1 MELDLDS
8 LLNSNLT
15 DDDSDSETATSQR
28 RTVDEIILNDS
39 SSSSS
44 SPPSS
49 PKRIDVS
56 NNSKTLTLVNRSPEL
71 PYADARNRNALP
83 ALFGSS
89 SSSVR
94 SSVKPGAALAAA
106 FAASRNAQSPH
117 AAAIKLRRASASSVE
132 VNEVVSQP
140 LAVET
145 ELSSSFDVDDA
156 VRDVNYGMS
165 NLRDSFTERNEGYE
179 VTSVSYVNESSR
191 DNFELVL
198 DMHIAPTPSL
208 TTEEEK
214 EECNSKNSV
223 LRDDSAFDV
232 NTENFIGEQNVDNN
246 ALEYEN
252 GRVVEEDFISIL
264 EKHDEAE
271 GIPSSE
277 KEVEDNVNQ
286 YENTFSSDGS
296 EPYENIDM
304 QLENRGSET
313 TREETHIYMKPLD
326 MAEELEKKYALT
338 DSQGKKDAASQPMR
352 LEGVHHGSTVLGYFD
367 INANNTVTRT
377 ISSETFRRDHGSAQ
391 VLAVH
396 LNYIAIGMSK
406 GVIICFP
413 SKKTPMVADS
423 SDAKI
428 VMLGIQGERSHAS
441 VMAMCF
447 NRQGDLLFAG
457 YADGHY
463 TVWDVQK
470 ATSLKIIREHKAP
483 VVHIFYLGLD
493 SQTSRQFNVVSGD
506 SKGVIKVIHFKYV
519 PWMNRISI
527 NKQTLLDETTSTV
540 VCACPLLFDEYS
552 GGALTSAQGSATVN
566 SSSIG
571 SMMGGVVGGDWKLFE
586 GSSVVEEGV
595 VIFVSHQSALVAKV
609 NPGVEVYAQLPRPEG
624 VREGCMP
631 YAAWK
636 YMRQPFTS
644 INDVPDKSSERVGLL
659 ALAWDRKVQVA
670 RLVKSELKIF
680 RKMTLKSSAVGV
692 TWLDDQLLVVLT
704 SDGQLCLFETEEGIL
719 IHQTSFAVDGS
730 RADDLIAYHS
740 QFSTTSGS
748 PEKAYHNCVAISG
761 ASIYVLGPKQ
771 LTVSCLLPWKERIE
785 VLRKAGD
792 WIGAL
797 NMAISLYNG
806 DTHGVI
812 DFPRTSDEVNNTVM
826 PYLVELLLSYV
837 DEVFSYISVAF
848 CNQIGKLD
856 QLEDSSTSGSVH
868 SEIEEQ
874 FTRVGGV
881 AVEFCVHIKRT
892 DVLFDEI
899 YSRFVS
905 VKHKDT
911 FLELLEPYILNDKL
925 GSLPPEI
932 MQALVE
938 HYSMKGWLQR
948 IEQCVLHMDISSLD
962 FNQVVRLCREHRLY
976 GALIYLFNKGLD
988 DFRTPLEELLVV
1000 LQNSQKDIA
1009 ASIGYRML
1017 VYLKYCFLGRAFP
1030 PGPGILSPTRLQSVR
1045 RELVQFLLE
1054 DSKIPSSPGPASS
1067 CLTPHP
1073 NLFHL
1078 LFLDTE
1084 ATLDVLKWAF
1094 VEDEVQKSDHPSP
1107 VSALSNMD
1115 STKDQFF
1122 QNLLQKTIDVLA
1134 VIIDQRCSPNNRSVS
1149 NYDVEFKEIWPS
1161 KKDISHVIDFVAYYI
1176 SCQKAT
1182 VSKNI
1187 LGEILVYLTS
1197 TADVD
1202 IHPMVSRQ
1210 NLQAF
1215 RKREKQVLEIL
1226 EVVNETD
1233 WDASYLL
1240 SLCEEAQFYQVCGF
1254 IHAIGHQN
1262 LAALESYMKDAEEP
1276 IHAFSFISSTLL
1288 QLHGNLSDAFLSEI
1302 MSRIPDLVKLSREGT
1317 FFLVVEHFGSDH
1329 DRALREMESCP
1340 KSLFLYLKTIMEAHT
1355 KGSLNFLCFKKGDN
1369 VNIRSGRRNRCHP
1382 NRIETY
1388 MERISEFPKLMRDN
1402 PVHVTDNIVEQYLEL
1417 LCQYEPSSVLNFLE
1431 TFENYRVEHC
1441 LRLCQKYGVVDA
1453 TAFLLERVG
1462 DVGTALS
1469 LTLSVLDDKF
1479 TILGTTVQDLLS
1491 KSSMKS
1497 FNTVLQ
1503 KKEVNDILEI
1513 VRACIGLCQRNS
1525 PRMDFDESESL
1536 WFRLLDSFC
1545 EPLIDSYSTKVNSEG
1560 KFSTDTLANSL
1571 DSEENKSG
1579 YGIRWKLSRFEKSA
1593 YILRKLFSLFIKEI
1607 VEGMIGYVRLPT
1619 IMMKL
1624 LSDNGSQ
1631 EFGDFKVTILGMLGT
1646 YDFERRILDTA
1657 KSLIDDDN
1665 YYTMSQLK
1673 KGASHGYGPKSLLC
1687 CICNCPL
1694 SRNSTTSRIQV
1705 FSCGHTTH
1713 LQCELQENEALQGG
1727 FSAGCPICI
1736 PKKNTQGSKSKSAY
1750 AEPGLVRRPLS
1761 RNQPAEGNS
1770 LHLNDSEAAESSY
1783 GYHPISRYEILTS
1796 LQKDNSL
1803 NHVDNTPQLR
1813 LAPPALY
1820 HEKVKNNFFGE
1831 ASSSGKVKKGNDL
1844 LRGESVGNSAKLRKT
1859 SKSKQLRDLKLKGSS
1874 IRFPLK
1880 ANIFGKEMI
1889 SRRLH

>member
-8 LLNSNLT
+8 LLNSNLS
-15 DDDSDSETATSQR
+15 DDDDELAYSQR

-44 SPPSS
+44 STSSS

-56 NNSKTLTLVNRSPEL
+56 NNSKTPALVHRSLEL
-71 PYADARNRNALP
+71 SYAHARARNVLP
-83 ALFGSS
+83 SLFGSTGA
-89 SSSVR
+89 SVR

-106 FAASRNAQSPH
+106 FAASRNAPSPH

-132 VNEVVSQP
+132 VVSEP
-140 LAVET
+140 LSVQT
-145 ELSSSFDVDDA
+145 QISSSAFDFDDA
-156 VRDVNYGMS
+156 VREFNDGLAAALDERNV
-165 NLRDSFTERNEGYE
+165 RDSFTEQNEEYE
-179 VTSVSYVNESSR
+179 VTNVSPLNELTR
-191 DNFELVL
+191 DNFDLVL
-198 DMHIAPTPSL
+198 EAHSAPSSL
-208 TTEEEK
+208 SIQEEK
-214 EECNSKNSV
+214 EEDKSKDYPVIRNET
-223 LRDDSAFDV
+223 AFDV
-232 NTENFIGEQNVDNN
+232 NVEQFVTEQNTDNKAPGVIEQNIDNN

-252 GRVVEEDFISIL
+252 GRVVEEDLIL
-264 EKHDEAE
+264 
-271 GIPSSE
+271 IPDKNEVGGLPLSE
-277 KEVEDNVNQ
+277 KELEVNVDREDNII
-286 YENTFSSDGS
+286 SSDGS
-296 EPYENIDM
+296 EPFKNIDM
-304 QLENRGSET
+304 QLETKGSEPT
-313 TREETHIYMKPLD
+313 GEETQLYLKPLD
-326 MAEELEKKYALT
+326 LAEELEKKYTLI

-352 LEGVHHGSTVLGYFD
+352 LEGVHQGSTVLGYFD
-367 INANNTVTRT
+367 IDANNTVTRT
-377 ISSETFRRDHGSAQ
+377 ISSEIFRQDHGSAQ

-413 SKKTPMVADS
+413 SKKSPSHADS

-428 VMLGIQGERSHAS
+428 VMLGIQGERSHGS

-463 TVWDVQK
+463 IVWDVQK
-470 ATSLKIIREHKAP
+470 ATSLKIIKEHKAP

-493 SQTSRQFNVVSGD
+493 SQANRQFNVVSGD

-519 PWMNRISI
+519 PWLNRISV
-527 NKQTLLDETTSTV
+527 NKQVTLLDETTSTV
-540 VCACPLLFDEYS
+540 VCASPLLSDDYC
-552 GGALTSAQGSATVN
+552 GGSVTSAQGSAVVN

-636 YMRQPFTS
+636 YTRQLSTS
-644 INDVPDKSSERVGLL
+644 SIENVPEKTSERVGLL

-670 RLVKSELKIF
+670 RLVKSELKIY
-680 RKMTLKSSAVGV
+680 RILTLKSSAVGV

-704 SDGQLCLFETEEGIL
+704 SDGQLCLFETEEGTVV
-719 IHQTSFAVDGS
+719 HQTSFTVDGS
-730 RADDLIAYHS
+730 RADDLIAYHA
-740 QFSTTSGS
+740 QFTNTSGV

-771 LTVSCLLPWKERIE
+771 LTLSRLLPWKERIE
-785 VLRKAGD
+785 VLRKSGD

-806 DTHGVI
+806 ATHGVI
-812 DFPRTSDEVNNTVM
+812 DFPRTADEVNNTVM

-837 DEVFSYISVAF
+837 DEVFSYMSVAF
-848 CNQIGKLD
+848 GNQIGKLD
-856 QLEDSSTSGSVH
+856 QLEDSSTSGSVR

-892 DVLFDEI
+892 DILFDEI
-899 YSRFVS
+899 HSRFVS
-905 VKHKDT
+905 VQHNDT

-925 GSLPPEI
+925 GSLPPGI

-1000 LQNSQKDIA
+1000 LQNSQRDIA

-1017 VYLKYCFLGRAFP
+1017 VYLKYCFSGCSFP
-1030 PGPGILSPTRLQSVR
+1030 PGQGVLSPTRLRSVR

-1054 DSKIPSSPGPASS
+1054 DTKFPSSPRPASS
-1067 CLTPHP
+1067 CFKGACP
-1073 NLFHL
+1073 NLYHL
-1078 LFLDTE
+1078 LVLDTE
-1084 ATLDVLKWAF
+1084 ATLDVLRCAF
-1094 VEDEVQKSDHPSP
+1094 VEDEVQKLDQSLPD
-1107 VSALSNMD
+1107 SALSNID
-1115 STKDQFF
+1115 LTKDNSM
-1122 QNLLQKTIDVLA
+1122 QNLSQKMVDVLA
-1134 VIIDQRCSPNNRSVS
+1134 VIIDHKDSQTYRSISIDGVES
-1149 NYDVEFKEIWPS
+1149 NEIWPS
-1161 KKDISHVIDFVAYYI
+1161 EKDIGHVVDFVAYYI
-1176 SCQKAT
+1176 SCGKAT

-1187 LGEILVYLTS
+1187 LGKILVFLTS
-1197 TADVD
+1197 TLDIY
-1202 IHPMVSRQ
+1202 IHPIGSRQ
-1210 NLQAF
+1210 NLQAS
-1215 RKREKQVLEIL
+1215 RKREKQVLQIL
-1226 EVVNETD
+1226 EVVPETD
-1233 WDASYLL
+1233 WDASFLL
-1240 SLCEEAQFYQVCGF
+1240 NVCEEAQFYQVCGY
-1254 IHAIGHQN
+1254 IHATGNQN
-1262 LAALESYMKDAEEP
+1262 FAALESYMKDADEP
-1276 IHAFSFISSTLL
+1276 IHAFSYINCTLH
-1288 QLHGNLSDAFLSEI
+1288 QLHGKESDAFQSEI
-1302 MSRIPDLVKLSREGT
+1302 MSRIPDLVILSREGT
-1317 FFLVVEHFGSDH
+1317 FFMVAEHFGGDH
-1329 DRALREMESCP
+1329 DRALCAMDSHP
-1340 KSLFLYLKTIMEAHT
+1340 KSLFLYLKTVMEAHT
-1355 KGSLNFLCFKKGDN
+1355 KGSLNFSCFRKGDN
-1369 VNIRSGRRNRCHP
+1369 VNIPSERNNCYQP
-1382 NRIETY
+1382 DRIEAY
-1388 MERISEFPKLMRDN
+1388 LERISEFPKFMRDN
-1402 PVHVTDNIVEQYLEL
+1402 PVHVTDKIVEQYLEL
-1417 LCQYEPSSVLNFLE
+1417 LCQYETSSVLKFLE

-1441 LRLCQKYGVVDA
+1441 LRLCQNYRIVDA
-1453 TAFLLERVG
+1453 AAFLLERVG
-1462 DVGTALS
+1462 DAGTALS
-1469 LTLSVLDDKF
+1469 LTLSSLDDKF
-1479 TILGTTVQDLLS
+1479 ALLGTTVQGLLS
-1491 KSSMKS
+1491 NSSVKS

-1503 KKEVNDILEI
+1503 KKEVNDIFDI
-1513 VRACIGLCQRNS
+1513 VHTCIGLCQRNS

-1545 EPLIDSYSTKVNSEG
+1545 EPLIDSYSTKINSEETFNI
-1560 KFSTDTLANSL
+1560 KSLARSL
-1571 DSEENKSG
+1571 DREENNSVHRT
-1579 YGIRWKLSRFEKSA
+1579 RWKLSQFQKGA
-1593 YILRKLFSLFIKEI
+1593 HILRKLFSLFIKEI
-1607 VEGMIGYVRLPT
+1607 VEGMIGYIRLPT

-1631 EFGDFKVTILGMLGT
+1631 EFGDFKLTILGMLGT

-1694 SRNSTTSRIQV
+1694 SRNSTSSRIQV

-1713 LQCELQENEALQGG
+1713 LQCEVLENEAAQRGY
-1727 FSAGCPICI
+1727 SAGCPICI
-1736 PKKNTQGSKSKSAY
+1736 PKKNTQGSKSKSAS
-1750 AEPGLVRRPLS
+1750 AEHGLVSRPLS

-1770 LHLNDSEAAESSY
+1770 LHLNESEAAEGAY
-1783 GYHPISRYEILTS
+1783 GYHPISRIATW
-1796 LQKDNSL
+1796 
-1803 NHVDNTPQLR
+1803 V
-1813 LAPPALY
+1813 
-1820 HEKVKNNFFGE
+1820 
-1831 ASSSGKVKKGNDL
+1831 
-1844 LRGESVGNSAKLRKT
+1844 
-1859 SKSKQLRDLKLKGSS
+1859 
-1874 IRFPLK
+1874 
-1880 ANIFGKEMI
+1880 
-1889 SRRLH
+1889 

>member
-8 LLNSNLT
+8 LLNSNLSS
-15 DDDSDSETATSQR
+15 DDDDDNNDSSNSHR

-44 SPPSS
+44 SS
-49 PKRIDVS
+49 PKRIDI
-56 NNSKTLTLVNRSPEL
+56 SKTPALVKRSTEL
-71 PYADARNRNALP
+71 PYPDARNRNVLP
-83 ALFGSS
+83 SLFGSS
-89 SSSVR
+89 SASVR
-94 SSVKPGAALAAA
+94 SNVKPGAALAAA
-106 FAASRNAQSPH
+106 FAASRNAPSPH
-117 AAAIKLRRASASSVE
+117 AAAIKLRRASASSA
-132 VNEVVSQP
+132 EVVSQP
-140 LAVET
+140 LSVQT
-145 ELSSSFDVDDA
+145 EISSSVCDFDDA
-156 VRDVNYGMS
+156 VRDFNDELLSSVDES
-165 NLRDSFTERNEGYE
+165 IVREWIEECE
-179 VTSVSYVNESSR
+179 VTSVSPMNVLTR
-191 DNFELVL
+191 DNFDLVL
-198 DMHIAPTPSL
+198 ETHSTSTSL
-208 TTEEEK
+208 TIQEENKLEEYSVIPK
-214 EECNSKNSV
+214 ET
-223 LRDDSAFDV
+223 DFDV
-232 NTENFIGEQNVDNN
+232 NAEGYVTEQNIDNN
-246 ALEYEN
+246 APEYEN
-252 GRVVEEDFISIL
+252 GRVAEEDSISIPD
-264 EKHDEAE
+264 EHDEAE
-271 GIPSSE
+271 GTPVSE
-277 KEVEDNVNQ
+277 KEAEVNLDRQDNII
-286 YENTFSSDGS
+286 SSDGS
-296 EPYENIDM
+296 EPFENVDM
-304 QLENRGSET
+304 QLEKKGSGT
-313 TREETHIYMKPLD
+313 TGEEIRLYLKPLD
-326 MAEELEKKYALT
+326 LAEELEKKYALT
-338 DSQGKKDAASQPMR
+338 DSQGMKDAASQPMR
-352 LEGVHHGSTVLGYFD
+352 LEGVHQGSTVLGYFD
-367 INANNTVTRT
+367 IDANNIVSRT
-377 ISSETFRRDHGSAQ
+377 ISSETFMRDHGSAQ

-413 SKKTPMVADS
+413 SKKSPPLPDS

-428 VMLGIQGERSHAS
+428 VMLGIQGDRSHAS

-470 ATSLKIIREHKAP
+470 ATSLKIIKEHKAP

-493 SQTSRQFNVVSGD
+493 SQANRQFNVVSGD

-519 PWMNRISI
+519 PWLNRISI
-527 NKQTLLDETTSTV
+527 NKQVTLLDETTSTV
-540 VCACPLLFDEYS
+540 VCASPLLSDDYS
-552 GGALTSAQGSATVN
+552 GGSVTSAQGSAVVN

-586 GSSVVEEGV
+586 GPSVVEEGV

-609 NPGVEVYAQLPRPEG
+609 NPGVEVYAQLPRPDG

-644 INDVPDKSSERVGLL
+644 SVENVSEKTSERVGLL

-670 RLVKSELKIF
+670 RLVKSELKIY
-680 RKMTLKSSAVGV
+680 RKLTLKSSAVGV

-704 SDGQLCLFETEEGIL
+704 SDGQLCLFETEEGTV

-730 RADDLIAYHS
+730 RADDLIAHHA
-740 QFSTTSGS
+740 QFTNTSGI

-771 LTVSCLLPWKERIE
+771 LTVSRLLPWKERIE

-806 DTHGVI
+806 ATHGVI
-812 DFPRTSDEVNNTVM
+812 DFPRTTDEVNNTVM
-826 PYLVELLLSYV
+826 PYLVELLISYV

-856 QLEDSSTSGSVH
+856 QLEDSSTSGSVR

-892 DVLFDEI
+892 DILFDEI
-899 YSRFVS
+899 HSRFVS
-905 VKHKDT
+905 VQHNDT

-925 GSLPPEI
+925 GSLPPGI

-1000 LQNSQKDIA
+1000 LQNSQRDIA

-1017 VYLKYCFLGRAFP
+1017 VYLKYCFSGRSFP
-1030 PGPGILSPTRLQSVR
+1030 PGPGVLSPTRLQSVR

-1054 DSKIPSSPGPASS
+1054 DTKFPSSPRPASS
-1067 CLTPHP
+1067 CFKGGP
-1073 NLFHL
+1073 NLYHL
-1078 LFLDTE
+1078 LVLDTE
-1084 ATLDVLKWAF
+1084 ATLDVLRCAF
-1094 VEDEVQKSDHPSP
+1094 VEDEVQKLDQSLPD
-1107 VSALSNMD
+1107 SALSNID
-1115 STKDQFF
+1115 STKDNSM
-1122 QNLLQKTIDVLA
+1122 QNLSQKMVDVLA
-1134 VIIDQRCSPNNRSVS
+1134 VIIDQRDSQTYRSFS
-1149 NYDVEFKEIWPS
+1149 NDDVKSNEIWPS
-1161 KKDISHVIDFVAYYI
+1161 EEDISHVVDFVAYYI
-1176 SCQKAT
+1176 SCGKAT

-1197 TADVD
+1197 TSDVD
-1202 IHPMVSRQ
+1202 THLDTHPIVPRQ
-1210 NLQAF
+1210 NLEAF
-1215 RKREKQVLEIL
+1215 RKREKQVLQIL
-1226 EVVNETD
+1226 EVVTETD

-1240 SLCEEAQFYQVCGF
+1240 SLCEEAQFYQVCGY

-1262 LAALESYMKDAEEP
+1262 LAALESYMKDADEP
-1276 IHAFSFISSTLL
+1276 IHAFSYIRCTLL
-1288 QLHGNLSDAFLSEI
+1288 QLHGKESDAFKSEI
-1302 MSRIPDLVKLSREGT
+1302 MSRIPELVILSREST
-1317 FFLVVEHFGSDH
+1317 FFIVVEHFGGDH
-1329 DRALREMESCP
+1329 NRALCEMDSHP

-1355 KGSLNFLCFKKGDN
+1355 KGSLNFSCFRKGDN
-1369 VNIRSGRRNRCHP
+1369 GNIPSERRNTYQP
-1382 NRIETY
+1382 NRIEAY
-1388 MERISEFPKLMRDN
+1388 LERISEFPKFMRDN
-1402 PVHVTDNIVEQYLEL
+1402 PVHVTDKIVEQYLEL
-1417 LCQYEPSSVLNFLE
+1417 LCQYETGSVLKFLE

-1441 LRLCQKYGVVDA
+1441 LRLCQKM
-1453 TAFLLERVG
+1453 
-1462 DVGTALS
+1462 
-1469 LTLSVLDDKF
+1469 LDT
-1479 TILGTTVQDLLS
+1479 TIQGLLS
-1491 KSSMKS
+1491 TSSMKS
-1497 FNTVLQ
+1497 FNAVLQ
-1503 KKEVNDILEI
+1503 KKEVNDILDI
-1513 VRACIGLCQRNS
+1513 VHTCIGLCQRNS
-1525 PRMDFDESESL
+1525 PRMDFDDSESL

-1545 EPLIDSYSTKVNSEG
+1545 EPLIDSYSTRINSEG
-1560 KFSTDTLANSL
+1560 KFNTESLARSL
-1571 DSEENKSG
+1571 DREENNSVHR
-1579 YGIRWKLSRFEKSA
+1579 IRWKLSRFQKGA
-1593 YILRKLFSLFIKEI
+1593 HILRKLFSLFIKEI

-1631 EFGDFKVTILGMLGT
+1631 EFGDFKLTILGMLGT

-1694 SRNSTTSRIQV
+1694 AKNSTNSRIQV
-1705 FSCGHTTH
+1705 FNCGHTTH
-1713 LQCELQENEALQGG
+1713 LQCEVLENEAAQRGY
-1727 FSAGCPICI
+1727 SAGCPICI

-1750 AEPGLVRRPLS
+1750 AEHGLVSRPLS

-1770 LHLNDSEAAESSY
+1770 LHLNESEAAEGSY
-1783 GYHPISRYEILTS
+1783 GYHPISRFEILTS

-1803 NHVDNTPQLR
+1803 NYVDNTPQLR

-1820 HEKVKNNFFGE
+1820 HEKVKNDSFSD
-1831 ASSSGKVKKGNDL
+1831 ASSSGKVKKGTDL
-1844 LRGESVGNSAKLRKT
+1844 SRGESSGSFAKIRKT